1 MADKTKTILSLCATT
16 SSRLS
21 ELTIKNGQLIFV
33 QDLQRIAM
41 DFNGKRKFYNQIEE
55 LQTDAERASM
65 ESPVNGLFYFV
76 IETAVLWRYYNEWIQ
91 ITTTPDEIVFIG
103 TELPELGQPQTLY
116 VDKEDREISVWDEET
131 EKYIPVSNYTDSIN
145 SDEVVALFDN

>member
-33 QDLQRIAM
+33 QDSQRIAM
-41 DFNGKRKFYNQIEE
+41 DFNGKRKFYNQVEE
-55 LQTDAERASM
+55 LQADAERTSM

-91 ITTTPDEIVFIG
+91 VTTPPDEIVFIG

-116 VDKEDREISVWDEET
+116 VDKKEREISVWDEDT
-131 EKYIPVSNYTDSIN
+131 DKYIPVSNYTYSIN
-145 SDEVVALFDN
+145 PDEVAALFGN

>member
-1 MADKTKTILSLCATT
+1 MADTTRTILSLCATT
-16 SSRLS
+16 SSRLP

-55 LQTDAERASM
+55 LQADAERTSM

-91 ITTTPDEIVFIG
+91 VTTPPDEIVFIG

-116 VDKEDREISVWDEET
+116 VDKEDREISVWDEDT
-131 EKYIPVSNYTDSIN
+131 DQYITVSNYTGSIS
-145 SDEVVALFDN
+145 SDEIVAMFDN

>member
-55 LQTDAERASM
+55 LQTDTERTSM

-91 ITTTPDEIVFIG
+91 VTTPPDEIVFIG

-131 EKYIPVSNYTDSIN
+131 EKYIPVSNYTESIN

>member
-1 MADKTKTILSLCATT
+1 MTDKTKAILSLCATT
-16 SSRLS
+16 SSKLS

-55 LQTDAERASM
+55 LQTDAERTSIEA
-65 ESPVNGLFYFV
+65 PVNGLFYFV

-91 ITTTPDEIVFIG
+91 VTTPPDEIVCIG
-103 TELPELGQPQTLY
+103 TEMPELGNPRTLY
-116 VDKEDREISVWDEET
+116 VDKEDREISVWDEDT
-131 EKYIPVSNYTDSIN
+131 DKYITVSNYTDSIN
-145 SDEVVALFDN
+145 SDEVVALFGN